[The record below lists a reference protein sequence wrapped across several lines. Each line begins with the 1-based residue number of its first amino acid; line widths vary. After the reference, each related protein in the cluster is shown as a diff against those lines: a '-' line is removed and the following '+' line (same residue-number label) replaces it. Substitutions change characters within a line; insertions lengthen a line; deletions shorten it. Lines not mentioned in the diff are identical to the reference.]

1 MKANDTHLRDKDI
14 SSFLAFLKSHEA
26 DLNKNIATKAAQYKA
41 KNTYLADK
49 TIQNL
54 TSHAEKTEQEQLEEI
69 DTYQK
74 QNTLLESKIQQYQN
88 ILDAFSRTNKPL
100 LSRAFNNWVNYTNH
114 QLFKQKKNDYILKFY
129 QRGQKLK
136 SMAHW
141 KMFTL
146 LVGKKNLVATLQ
158 AQLTNY
164 ENDLTSQKSKELT
177 LLTQIK
183 QDIQSQIA
191 IESRKCTIMKHQLDQ
206 ALLRGAYAFS
216 MEALKIS
223 QSNLKE
229 LVESSNSIQL

>member
-1 MKANDTHLRDKDI
+1 MKANDSHLRDKDI
-14 SSFLAFLKSHEA
+14 SSFLVFLKSYEA

-54 TSHAEKTEQEQLEEI
+54 ISHAQKTEQQQLEEI

-74 QNTLLESKIQQYQN
+74 QNSNLETKIQQYQN
-88 ILDAFSRTNKPL
+88 ILDSLSRTNKP
-100 LSRAFNNWVNYTNH
+100 RPANAFSKWVTYTNN
-114 QLFKQKKNDYILKFY
+114 QLLKQKKNDYILKFY
-129 QRGQKLK
+129 QRGLKLR
-136 SMAHW
+136 SITHW

-146 LVGKKNLVATLQ
+146 LIGKKNLVATLQ

-164 ENDLTSQKSKELT
+164 ENDLTTQKSKELG

-229 LVESSNSIQL
+229 LVESSNAMQL